1 MCAKLTEDKEVATEK
16 NDLIKD
22 KMTEQIIA
30 ATESIATAEG
40 VSAVTV
46 RKILQKLGISNRVF
60 YNRFHNLNEVL
71 DVVYTNTVLKIRE
84 SLNAEY
90 DGKQDFFEYVTD
102 AVTQSLVMSYDIKMQ
117 FNQYVFESDSHS
129 QSNYDWYITTI
140 KKLFTYAKENGLIK
154 DVDEDVLSYAIWCFC
169 RGYNADAVMRLSK
182 EEAVEKF
189 RYSFKILLDGLKK

>member
-1 MCAKLTEDKEVATEK
+1 MCAKLTEVKEVATEK

>member
-1 MCAKLTEDKEVATEK
+1 MATEK

>member
-1 MCAKLTEDKEVATEK
+1 MIGAFHT
-16 NDLIKD
+16 
-22 KMTEQIIA
+22 
-30 ATESIATAEG
+30 
-40 VSAVTV
+40 
-46 RKILQKLGISNRVF
+46 QKLANISNRVF

-117 FNQYVFESDSHS
+117 FNQDVFESDSHS

>member
-1 MCAKLTEDKEVATEK
+1 MATEK

-140 KKLFTYAKENGLIK
+140 KKLFTYAKEHGLIK

>member
-169 RGYNADAVMRLSK
+169 RGYNADAVLRLSK